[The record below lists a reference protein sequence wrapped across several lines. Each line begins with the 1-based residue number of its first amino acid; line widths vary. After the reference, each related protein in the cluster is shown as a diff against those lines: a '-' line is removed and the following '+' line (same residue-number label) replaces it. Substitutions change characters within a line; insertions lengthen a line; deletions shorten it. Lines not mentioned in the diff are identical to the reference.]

1 MIVWIIVC
9 CGLFLW
15 ILVINFWLIL
25 ILLGWKC
32 DRSNKLVKFALKWL
46 IVILILVVFSDLIVL
61 VNLLNWDMILFL
73 VNLMM
78 ICLGIRVLVFILL
91 SKKEIALGLLIRVIG
106 NRLIEIILLL
116 SLSVCVIVNV
126 SVLFLR
132 FVV

>member
-32 DRSNKLVKFALKWL
+32 DRSNKLVKFVLKWL
-46 IVILILVVFSDLIVL
+46 IVILILVVLSDLIVF
-61 VNLLNWDMILFL
+61 VNLLNWDIILFL

-91 SKKEIALGLLIRVIG
+91 SKKEIVLGLLIRVIG

>member
-9 CGLFLW
+9 RGLFLW

-25 ILLGWKC
+25 ILLGWKR

-46 IVILILVVFSDLIVL
+46 IVILILVVFSDLIVS
-61 VNLLNWDMILFL
+61 VNLLNRDMILFL
-73 VNLMM
+73 VNLTM

-91 SKKEIALGLLIRVIG
+91 SKKEIALGSLIRVIG
-106 NRLIEIILLL
+106 NRLIEIILLS
-116 SLSVCVIVNV
+116 SLSACVIVNV